1 MYHCYARETIE
12 SHLSTSQF
20 AYRKGGNCTDALLS
34 IQHRTNSYLD
44 NPDCKAVRLF
54 AMDFSKAFDS
64 VKHELLANK
73 LKKLPLNPYI
83 TNWYLNFLKDRKQ
96 RVCCNNFEC
105 DWKPVNQGTTQGSVS
120 GPYLFNIFLNDLN
133 ITLGNHDALFKYA
146 DDSTIIA
153 PVWKEVDY
161 SDQLV
166 SQFLDWT
173 NTNGMSCNPS
183 KCKELTI
190 KKRGNHDLY
199 SPIGMIP
206 SCKEVEILG
215 VTFQCDSKFSLHVKN
230 KLIKA
235 NQSLQILRTL
245 RKGGCN
251 QSK

>member
-1 MYHCYARETIE
+1 MY
-12 SHLSTSQF
+12 SH
-20 AYRKGGNCTDALLS
+20 ANY
-34 IQHRTNSYLD
+34 
-44 NPDCKAVRLF
+44 
-54 AMDFSKAFDS
+54 FSKCRSQSLKAFYLSMNAFKFLFLDQLLGLYDETDT

-83 TNWYLNFLKDRKQ
+83 TNWYLNFLKDTKQ

-146 DDSTIIA
+146 DDSTIRA

-166 SQFLDWT
+166 SQCLDWT

-183 KCKELTI
+183 K
-190 KKRGNHDLY
+190 
-199 SPIGMIP
+199 
-206 SCKEVEILG
+206 
-215 VTFQCDSKFSLHVKN
+215 
-230 KLIKA
+230 
-235 NQSLQILRTL
+235 
-245 RKGGCN
+245 
-251 QSK
+251 

>member
-1 MYHCYARETIE
+1 MFF
-12 SHLSTSQF
+12 SL
-20 AYRKGGNCTDALLS
+20 
-34 IQHRTNSYLD
+34 
-44 NPDCKAVRLF
+44 PDCKAVRLF
-54 AMDFSKAFDS
+54 AKDFSKAFDS

-161 SDQLV
+161 SNQLL
-166 SQFLDWT
+166 SRLDEYT
-173 NTNGMSCNPS
+173 NWMFCNPS
-183 KCKELTI
+183 KCKGLTI
-190 KKRGNHDLY
+190 KKRGNRDLC

-215 VTFQCDSKFSLHVKN
+215 VMAQWDSKFSVHAKN

-235 NQSLQILRTL
+235 NKSVHILRTL
-245 RKGGCN
+245 RKEG
-251 QSK
+251 